1 VNLNIWTV
9 AMFVIA
15 NTLRQ
20 QLRALIR
27 DVLPCKFHISK
38 CFVPYRRQIQTE
50 IKYSTIQYKFG
61 EVVVLYHPHKNY
73 LHRSLIFVKDLQQT
87 KNSGFRN

>member
-1 VNLNIWTV
+1 
-9 AMFVIA
+9 MFVIA

-20 QLRALIR
+20 QSRALIR
-27 DVLPCKFHISK
+27 DVLLCKFHISR

-61 EVVVLYHPHKNY
+61 EVVLYHTHKNY
-73 LHRSLIFVKDLQQT
+73 LNRSLIFVKDLQQP